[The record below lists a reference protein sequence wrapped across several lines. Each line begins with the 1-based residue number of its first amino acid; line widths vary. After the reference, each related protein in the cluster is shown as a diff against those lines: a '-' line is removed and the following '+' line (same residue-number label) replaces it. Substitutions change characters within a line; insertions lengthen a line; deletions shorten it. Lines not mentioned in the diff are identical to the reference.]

1 MTYNQGCPL
10 APLPATLRMITKCS
24 GMSSATPKILITM
37 IIRMMIIVIMMS
49 TISRD
54 VFCNPQV
61 ADLPACVLSV
71 AGAMRTGKSFL
82 LDQMV
87 SFAFKLLWSSVR
99 ILTWKMQ
106 NSDCT
111 SCWKFFNYPRWII
124 LPIWPFWQLTQY
136 SKTSTRHML

>member
-1 MTYNQGCPL
+1 
-10 APLPATLRMITKCS
+10 
-24 GMSSATPKILITM
+24 M
-37 IIRMMIIVIMMS
+37 IIRMMIIVMMMS

-87 SFAFKLLWSSVR
+87 RCLFVIVIPLKG
-99 ILTWKMQ
+99 K
-106 NSDCT
+106 
-111 SCWKFFNYPRWII
+111 
-124 LPIWPFWQLTQY
+124 
-136 SKTSTRHML
+136 

>member
-1 MTYNQGCPL
+1 MTYNQGYPL

-24 GMSSATPKILITM
+24 GLSSATPKIFITM

-87 SFAFKLLWSSVR
+87 SFALVVL
-99 ILTWKMQ
+99 
-106 NSDCT
+106 
-111 SCWKFFNYPRWII
+111 II
-124 LPIWPFWQLTQY
+124 
-136 SKTSTRHML
+136 S